1 MSIEKVLVADD
12 DPLGREFL
20 GEALQALG
28 YEVTAVATAED
39 AIERLAKDSP
49 DLVLTDYQ
57 MGKKTGVDLL
67 KEIKRRAPRTPVAI
81 LTAYGTVERAV
92 EAMREGAEDFLMK
105 PCSPETLEL
114 LLARIERGRRMLQEN
129 AYLREELGV
138 RDERVVAESP
148 VMKQLL
154 EEAARAARAKSTVLL
169 LGESGAGKERVAH
182 YLHQQSPRKDKPFV
196 RVNCAALAE
205 SVLESELFGHE
216 RGSFTGAV
224 GKREGRFELAD
235 GGTLLLD
242 EIGELPL
249 RLQPKLLRVLEE
261 QEFERVGGSKTLT
274 VDVRV
279 IATTNRDLA
288 QEVKDGHFR
297 EDLYYRLN
305 VLPIRVP
312 ALRER
317 GADIE
322 PLAKHFLTRYARE
335 NQSRVKGFANEAMGA
350 LQNHKWPGNVRELE
364 NLVQRVVVRDAH
376 ESVRLQDVLPD
387 LGGPGGQPSPNM
399 NDAAGRRLA
408 DLEREAIER
417 TLEMTSNNKT
427 AAARLLGVTARTL
440 SNKLKSYRLIDARFA
455 RLGKFGLGAPPAPPA
470 GPTAAGPAQG
480 ATHAPAAGP
489 AHAPA
494 AGPSVAPRAPLP
506 TPVRPSAP
514 PAGSFPGSIPAPLSN
529 PNKKK

>member
-20 GEALQALG
+20 GEALNALG

-39 AIERLAKDSP
+39 AIERIAKDSP

-57 MGKKTGVDLL
+57 MGQKSGVDLL

-129 AYLREELGV
+129 AYLREELG
-138 RDERVVAESP
+138 EREEKVIADAP
-148 VMKQLL
+148 VMRQLL
-154 EEAARAARAKSTVLL
+154 DDAARAARSKSTVLL
-169 LGESGAGKERVAH
+169 LGESGAGKERIAH
-182 YLHQQSPRKDKPFV
+182 YLHRQSPRRDKPFV

-261 QEFERVGGSKTLT
+261 QEFERVGGSKTLR

-279 IATTNRDLA
+279 IATTNRDLS
-288 QEVKDGHFR
+288 QEVKAGRFR
-297 EDLYYRLN
+297 EDLFYRLN

-312 ALRER
+312 PLRER
-317 GADIE
+317 GQDVE
-322 PLAKHFLTRYARE
+322 VLAKHFLAKYAKE
-335 NQSRVKGFANEAMGA
+335 NQSKVKGIDADA
-350 LQNHKWPGNVRELE
+350 LQTLLTHRWPGNVRELE
-364 NLVQRVVVRDAH
+364 NLMQRVAVRDAH
-376 ESVRLQDVLPD
+376 ESVRRVDIVAD
-387 LGGPGGQPSPNM
+387 LGAGTPEAGTSASE
-399 NDAAGRRLA
+399 AAGRRLA
-408 DLEREAIER
+408 DLEREAIEK

-427 AAARLLGVTARTL
+427 AAARILGVTARTL
-440 SNKLKSYRLIDARFA
+440 SNKLKAYRLMDARTA
-455 RLGKFGLGAPPAPPA
+455 RMGKPGVPV
-470 GPTAAGPAQG
+470 AAALTTP
-480 ATHAPAAGP
+480 APAAP
-489 AHAPA
+489 
-494 AGPSVAPRAPLP
+494 VAPRAPLP
-506 TPVRPSAP
+506 SPRPSP
-514 PAGSFPGSIPAPLSN
+514 KP
-529 PNKKK
+529 